1 MKYACSLAS
10 IYTDV
15 IICFVSDSGAFQGG
29 VCPTVSAQPRLRN
42 PETPRATHKNDGSS
56 LVDLSLNSYTVL
68 IIEMQDESGP

>member
-1 MKYACSLAS
+1 MLGSLAI

-29 VCPTVSAQPRLRN
+29 FALLSLPSQEFVIERHQGPPI
-42 PETPRATHKNDGSS
+42 HNDGSS